1 MPPHDGVGAPPHQCP
16 LEVALCSGIM
26 LTCAVTMTRN
36 NEGEKAEEW
45 KSPENSYVPQTY
57 FYAQREEVSY
67 AKFHSFLYTYIHK
80 YIFSYIRYTYLQTYI
95 YIQLV

>member
-1 MPPHDGVGAPPHQCP
+1 MTGSAHHPINVLSRSHSA
-16 LEVALCSGIM
+16 LEFM

-67 AKFHSFLYTYIHK
+67 AKFHSFLYTDIHK